1 MKMLFK
7 NHNYWLVY
15 LIPLALL
22 LCYFLCNSI
31 SFPLHD
37 FSNNYFPAYIVAN
50 SNTPEIIL
58 FDIYMYNNFIWD
70 LGYEEVLAD
79 FYLNSPFN
87 AVAFYPFM
95 FIQDAYIA
103 KAVFNI
109 LSCVLFLI
117 AIYGLFKRYG
127 KKTLWFVIFIPI
139 LFYVPIR
146 NHILFGQTYFLI
158 FALVSFSFLW
168 FERHKNSYGAMALV
182 FAVALKVFPIFYG
195 IPLFF
200 KQQWKSL
207 LILVIL
213 GFSILGLSIWFTGS
227 FLWETYFFDVLLNA
241 IKNKSTVNFQ
251 YNAQSIDVFLKTLF
265 VQDVYYNPTAFFDNE
280 RLYVIIKW
288 LLKSIIIGVAV
299 STSISNK
306 KNLFA
311 LLSIWVVTLF
321 LVQSRTAT
329 YAQILWI
336 IPAFHMHTSS
346 AGHLKKISFFVI
358 LFLMCNIPIS
368 KLEYFPVVIK
378 FLRLWL
384 AIGLAILFYSSF
396 IKKLSYKHIG
406 LSFLLLLPLHSELFS
421 KTKSSVSTYVL
432 EHQEYFMIFDFA
444 KTGNTLTYDALG
456 KNGKETIKT
465 NIKID
470 TFDTFSCNIE
480 NNQIILNGKQLT
492 DDTSFKKKPVLVNN
506 CEVYYLTDARSRHGA
521 FTIKKIE
528 VCNP

>member
-79 FYLNSPFN
+79 LYLNSPFN

-103 KAVFNI
+103 KSVFNI

-168 FERHKNSYGAMALV
+168 FERHKNCYGAMALV

-207 LILVIL
+207 LIIVIL
-213 GFSILGLSIWFTGS
+213 GFSILGLSI
-227 FLWETYFFDVLLNA
+227 
-241 IKNKSTVNFQ
+241 
-251 YNAQSIDVFLKTLF
+251 
-265 VQDVYYNPTAFFDNE
+265 
-280 RLYVIIKW
+280 
-288 LLKSIIIGVAV
+288 
-299 STSISNK
+299 
-306 KNLFA
+306 
-311 LLSIWVVTLF
+311 
-321 LVQSRTAT
+321 
-329 YAQILWI
+329 
-336 IPAFHMHTSS
+336 
-346 AGHLKKISFFVI
+346 
-358 LFLMCNIPIS
+358 
-368 KLEYFPVVIK
+368 
-378 FLRLWL
+378 
-384 AIGLAILFYSSF
+384 
-396 IKKLSYKHIG
+396 
-406 LSFLLLLPLHSELFS
+406 
-421 KTKSSVSTYVL
+421 
-432 EHQEYFMIFDFA
+432 
-444 KTGNTLTYDALG
+444 
-456 KNGKETIKT
+456 
-465 NIKID
+465 
-470 TFDTFSCNIE
+470 
-480 NNQIILNGKQLT
+480 
-492 DDTSFKKKPVLVNN
+492 
-506 CEVYYLTDARSRHGA
+506 
-521 FTIKKIE
+521 
-528 VCNP
+528 